1 MDRIH
6 FALALSLT
14 PGVGPVRAREILRA
28 YPEPENWLPQQPPQ
42 GPSPT
47 EWNRYV
53 QEASRLLEKHD
64 ASGIHALHIDSAEYP
79 DRLRQIP
86 DAPCLLFVKGPT
98 ALQAERSLAVVGTRE
113 ATPQGLQLTE
123 HWVSRFA
130 AHPCT
135 IVSGL
140 ARGID
145 AAAHQA
151 AMRAGLP
158 TWAVL
163 AHGLHTVHPA
173 GNRPLAEQILAHG
186 GAWISEWPIGVG
198 PHPGAYPRRNR
209 LIAGLCDGLWVVEAA
224 IKSGAG
230 ITAHLAHQYD
240 RLVFALPG
248 RLTDVRS
255 QGCLD
260 LIRRQVAQLVLEP
273 SHIAE
278 ELQWPTA
285 QDAVKEGTGGPESH
299 QQIWK
304 ALQAGPLRTGDIE
317 RRTGMS
323 SPRCLAALAEMM
335 WLGEVQVQSGWY
347 ARV

>member
-14 PGVGPVRAREILRA
+14 PGIGPVRAREILQA
-28 YPEPENWLPQQPPQ
+28 YPEPAAWLAERAPL
-42 GPSPT
+42 GPSTT

-53 QEASRLLEKHD
+53 QEASRLMEKHD
-64 ASGIHALHIDSAEYP
+64 ASGIHTLALESPDYP
-79 DRLRQIP
+79 ERLRHIP
-86 DAPCLLFVKGPT
+86 DAPCLLFVKG
-98 ALQAERSLAVVGTRE
+98 QASLNPVRSLGIVGTRE
-113 ATPQGLQLTE
+113 ASPQGLQWTQQ
-123 HWVSRFA
+123 WVQRLA
-130 AHPCT
+130 PHGCA

-145 AAAHQA
+145 TAAHQA
-151 AMRAGLP
+151 ALRAGLP

-163 AHGLHTVHPA
+163 AHGLHTAHPA
-173 GNRPLAEQILAHG
+173 GNRALAEDILAQG
-186 GAWISEWPIGVG
+186 GAWISEWPVGVG

-209 LIAGLCDGLWVVEAA
+209 LIAGLADGLWVVEAA

-240 RLVFALPG
+240 RPVFALPG
-248 RLTDVRS
+248 RINDVRS

-273 SHIAE
+273 SNLAD
-278 ELQWPTA
+278 ELQWPA
-285 QDAVKEGTGGPESH
+285 LQDAAKQSQGPASH
-299 QQIWK
+299 QRIWDV
-304 ALQAGPLRTGDIE
+304 LHTGPLRIGDIE
-317 RRTGMS
+317 RQTGLS
-323 SPRCLAALAEMM
+323 SPQCLAALAEML

-347 ARV
+347 ARA